1 MAPSSADNNPI
12 PDGLRYVFSPF
23 VLKRN
28 CVLAVIVGCLLTI
41 ANQLDVLLA
50 QPFSFR
56 LGTKIFFNFL
66 VPFVVSSTSALLN
79 RK

>member
-1 MAPSSADNNPI
+1 MDTRPV
-12 PDGLRYVFSPF
+12 PDGLRYVFSAIVF
-23 VLKRN
+23 KRN
-28 CVLAVIVGCLLTI
+28 CLLAVIVGCLLTL

-56 LGTKIFFNFL
+56 LGTKILFNFL
-66 VPFVVSSTSALLN
+66 IPFVVSSTSALLN